1 MTFISFRQR
10 SGTCVVLALIL
21 WLIANLTG
29 CAATQVGIGNSQV
42 DPASKHVRSIA
53 IVPHTAAV
61 ALGNNQQFS
70 ATALFSDGSQGDV
83 TGTALWLSA
92 QPKVASAN
100 AGGMIISKTVG
111 ATSISAVYESVR
123 ASSALTVG
131 PPQLASIAVTP
142 QTPSLNP
149 KHSVQL
155 TATGIFTDRTTQD
168 LSSMVTWASTPTS
181 VLTISATG
189 LATAN
194 SPGAATVTA
203 SQGSITGSDALAVA
217 LPTLLSITLSPQSI
231 VLTPAHSTQLKAV
244 GTYSD
249 ASTQD
254 LSASVSWGESTSGI
268 VSVNSR
274 GLATGKAL
282 GAATVTASQGSI
294 TGSDALAVAL
304 PTLRSITLS
313 PQSLV
318 LTPAHST
325 QLKAVGTYSDASTQD
340 LSGMVTWGASPSG
353 IVALN
358 SSGLATAKALGGA
371 AITAVLN
378 AVSGTDTVAVVAPTL
393 NSISIT
399 PSGASI
405 PLGENQQLFATGTYN
420 DGSKRDLTSSV
431 QWASSDP
438 TILSLSGLGM
448 ATADSLGSVTVTA
461 TSGTISATNQ
471 LQVGTAVVVSFT
483 VVPASSLLALGAQE
497 QLSAL
502 ANFSDGTT
510 QDMTASVSWST
521 ADPTIANVN
530 NQGLLLAKQVGNTTI
545 SVSSDSVGGTAS
557 VGVKPL
563 MALSYFSNAHT
574 SGVADATVR
583 LTNPGVTGGNLCA
596 EIYVFDQSQQLSECC
611 GCLVSPDGL
620 RTLSVNA
627 DLTSNPL
634 TGVQSRTGVVKVV
647 PADASVNP
655 SCDPTTI
662 APKASLAAWSTNIQ
676 KQNASTF
683 TITETT
689 FQLGPL
695 GDDELAALQQ
705 QCSFSHTLG
714 SGQGVCSCGTVAG
727 AP

>member
-1 MTFISFRQR
+1 MTLISFCQR
-10 SGTCVVLALIL
+10 SGTCVVQALIL

-29 CAATQVGIGNSQV
+29 CAATQVGKSQV
-42 DPASKHVRSIA
+42 ALPGKHVQSIA
-53 IVPHTAAV
+53 IAPQTAAV

-70 ATALFSDGSQGDV
+70 ATALFSDGSRSDV
-83 TGTALWLSA
+83 TGTAIWLSA

-123 ASSALTVG
+123 ASSGLTVG
-131 PPQLASIAVTP
+131 PPQLASITVTP

-155 TATGIFTDRTTQD
+155 TATGIFTDGTTQD
-168 LSSMVTWASTPTS
+168 LSSMVMWASTPTS
-181 VLTISATG
+181 VLTISAMG

-203 SQGSITGSDALAVA
+203 SQGSITGNDALAVA

-254 LSASVSWGESTSGI
+254 ISGI
-268 VSVNSR
+268 
-274 GLATGKAL
+274 
-282 GAATVTASQGSI
+282 
-294 TGSDALAVAL
+294 
-304 PTLRSITLS
+304 
-313 PQSLV
+313 
-318 LTPAHST
+318 
-325 QLKAVGTYSDASTQD
+325 
-340 LSGMVTWGASPSG
+340 VTWGARPSG
-353 IVALN
+353 IVAVN
-358 SSGLATAKALGGA
+358 SSGLATGKALGGA

-378 AVSGTDTVAVVAPTL
+378 AVSGMDTVAVVAPTL

-405 PLGENQQLFATGTYN
+405 PLGENQQLFATGIYH
-420 DGSKRDLTSSV
+420 DGSKQDLTSSV

-448 ATADSLGSVTVTA
+448 ATADSLGPVTVTA

-471 LQVGTAVVVSFT
+471 LQVGPAVVVSFT
-483 VVPASSLLALGAQE
+483 VAPASSLLALGAQE

-502 ANFSDGTT
+502 AKFSDGTT
-510 QDMTASVSWST
+510 QDMTTSVSWST

-530 NQGLLLAKQVGNTTI
+530 HQGLLLAKQVGNTTI
-545 SVSSDSVGGTAS
+545 SVSSDSVGATAKVS
-557 VGVKPL
+557 VKPV
-563 MALSYFSNAHT
+563 MALSYFSNAQA

-620 RTLSVNA
+620 RTLSVNG

-634 TGVQSRTGVVKVV
+634 TGVKSRTGVVKVV

-655 SCDPTTI
+655 SCDPTVI

-676 KQNASTF
+676 KQSASAF

-689 FQLGPL
+689 FQPGPL
-695 GDDELAALQQ
+695 GDDELAALQS
-705 QCSFSHTLG
+705 QCSFSYTLG
-714 SGQGVCSCGTVAG
+714 SGQGLCSCGTVAG

>member
-92 QPKVASAN
+92 QPRVASAN

-189 LATAN
+189 LASAN
-194 SPGAATVTA
+194 SP
-203 SQGSITGSDALAVA
+203 
-217 LPTLLSITLSPQSI
+217 
-231 VLTPAHSTQLKAV
+231 
-244 GTYSD
+244 
-249 ASTQD
+249 
-254 LSASVSWGESTSGI
+254 
-268 VSVNSR
+268 
-274 GLATGKAL
+274 

-313 PQSLV
+313 PQSIV

-340 LSGMVTWGASPSG
+340 ISGMVTWGASPSG

-378 AVSGTDTVAVVAPTL
+378 AVSGMDTVAVVAPTL
-393 NSISIT
+393 NSISII

-620 RTLSVNA
+620 RTLSVNG

-655 SCDPTTI
+655 SCDPTVI

-676 KQNASTF
+676 KQAASAF

-689 FQLGPL
+689 FQPGPL
-695 GDDELAALQQ
+695 GDDELAALQS

>member
-1 MTFISFRQR
+1 MTFISFCQR
-10 SGTCVVLALIL
+10 SGSCVVLALIL

-29 CAATQVGIGNSQV
+29 CAATQVGNSQV
-42 DPASKHVRSIA
+42 APPSKHVRSIA
-53 IVPHTAAV
+53 IAPHTAAV

-70 ATALFSDGSQGDV
+70 ATALFSDGSKSEV

-92 QPKVASAN
+92 RPKVASAN

-189 LATAN
+189 LVSAN
-194 SPGAATVTA
+194 SP
-203 SQGSITGSDALAVA
+203 
-217 LPTLLSITLSPQSI
+217 
-231 VLTPAHSTQLKAV
+231 
-244 GTYSD
+244 
-249 ASTQD
+249 
-254 LSASVSWGESTSGI
+254 
-268 VSVNSR
+268 
-274 GLATGKAL
+274 

-313 PQSLV
+313 PQSIV

-340 LSGMVTWGASPSG
+340 ITGMVTWGASPSG
-353 IVALN
+353 IVAVN
-358 SSGLATAKALGGA
+358 SSGLATGKAPGGA

-431 QWASSDP
+431 QWACSDP
-438 TILSLSGLGM
+438 TIISLSGLGM

-530 NQGLLLAKQVGNTTI
+530 NQGLLVAKQVGNTTI

-557 VGVKPL
+557 VSVKPV
-563 MALSYFSNAHT
+563 MALSYFANAHT

-647 PADASVNP
+647 PADASVSP
-655 SCDPTTI
+655 SCDPTVI

-676 KQNASTF
+676 KQGASAF

-689 FQLGPL
+689 FQPGPL
-695 GDDELAALQQ
+695 GDDELAALQS
-705 QCSFSHTLG
+705 QCSFSYTLG
-714 SGQGVCSCGTVAG
+714 SGQGVCSCGTIAG

>member
-10 SGTCVVLALIL
+10 SGTCIVLALIL

-29 CAATQVGIGNSQV
+29 CAATQVGNSQV
-42 DPASKHVRSIA
+42 DPPSKHVRSIA

-70 ATALFSDGSQGDV
+70 ATALFSDGSKSDV
-83 TGTALWLSA
+83 TGTALWHSA

-189 LATAN
+189 LASAN

-203 SQGSITGSDALAVA
+203 SQGSITGSDSLAVA

-254 LSASVSWGESTSGI
+254 LSGTVTWGASPSGI
-268 VSVNSR
+268 VAVNSS
-274 GLATGKAL
+274 GLATAKAP

-294 TGSDALAVAL
+294 TGSDSLAVAL
-304 PTLRSITLS
+304 PTLRSITLT
-313 PQSLV
+313 PQSIV

-340 LSGMVTWGASPSG
+340 ISGMVTWGSSPSG
-353 IVALN
+353 IVAVN

-378 AVSGTDTVAVVAPTL
+378 AVSGMDTVAVVAPTL
-393 NSISIT
+393 NSISIIS
-399 PSGASI
+399 SGASI

-510 QDMTASVSWST
+510 QDVTASVSWTT

-530 NQGLLLAKQVGNTTI
+530 NQGLLVARQVGNTTI
-545 SVSSDSVGGTAS
+545 SVSSNSVGGTANVS
-557 VGVKPL
+557 VKPV
-563 MALSYFSNAHT
+563 MALSYFANAHT

-620 RTLSVNA
+620 RTLSVNG

-655 SCDPTTI
+655 SCDPTVI

-676 KQNASTF
+676 KQGASAF

-689 FQLGPL
+689 FQPGPL
-695 GDDELAALQQ
+695 GDDELAALQS
-705 QCSFSHTLG
+705 QCSFSYTLG

>member
-1 MTFISFRQR
+1 MTFISFCQR
-10 SGTCVVLALIL
+10 SGSCVVLALIL

-29 CAATQVGIGNSQV
+29 CAATQVGNSQV
-42 DPASKHVRSIA
+42 APPSKHVRSIA
-53 IVPHTAAV
+53 IAPHTAAV

-70 ATALFSDGSQGDV
+70 ATALFSDGSKSDV

-92 QPKVASAN
+92 RPKVASAN

-123 ASSALTVG
+123 ASSPLTVG

-189 LATAN
+189 LVSAN

-254 LSASVSWGESTSGI
+254 LS
-268 VSVNSR
+268 
-274 GLATGKAL
+274 
-282 GAATVTASQGSI
+282 
-294 TGSDALAVAL
+294 
-304 PTLRSITLS
+304 
-313 PQSLV
+313 
-318 LTPAHST
+318 
-325 QLKAVGTYSDASTQD
+325 
-340 LSGMVTWGASPSG
+340 GMVTWGASPSG
-353 IVALN
+353 IVAVS
-358 SSGLATAKALGGA
+358 SSGLATGKAPGGA

-431 QWASSDP
+431 QWACSDP
-438 TILSLSGLGM
+438 TIISLSGLGM

-530 NQGLLLAKQVGNTTI
+530 NQGLLVAKQVGNTTI

-557 VGVKPL
+557 VSVKPV
-563 MALSYFSNAHT
+563 MALSYFANAHT

-647 PADASVNP
+647 PADASVSP
-655 SCDPTTI
+655 SCDPTVI

-676 KQNASTF
+676 KQGASAF

-689 FQLGPL
+689 FQPGPL
-695 GDDELAALQQ
+695 GDDELAALQS
-705 QCSFSHTLG
+705 QCSFSYTLG
-714 SGQGVCSCGTVAG
+714 SGQGVCSCGTIAG